1 MRLVKLAIA
10 AALTIAPI
18 GGVMLAS
25 TGAASASTAP
35 AAAHAHP
42 NLCLRSC
49 T

>member
-18 GGVMLAS
+18 SGAVLAS
-25 TGAASASTAP
+25 AGAASASTVP

>member
-1 MRLVKLAIA
+1 MRIVKLAIA

-18 GGVMLAS
+18 TGVVLAS

-42 NLCLRSC
+42 SLCLRSC